1 MTSSIDLD
9 SYEEYEGD
17 VGLGAEDKKHAKS
30 NQLEWFKGEK
40 GRKYRAALVY
50 FHPIAASLV
59 AAARAKVK
67 RGEAAPSKED
77 LQKALQ
83 AALAKRAEFFEKP
96 VDQLEPHEQLDMSSA
111 KFKMVEAHY
120 KENFGYVVSRLGQDG
135 PEADLIWKSLGDVK
149 KYFTTA
155 LLLYPTK
162 GRDGELDREG
172 IKNFVVAPWRISG
185 KLYETFHTRASSL
198 RENGLN
204 LASQDLLLTCT
215 NTDYQNFDVDAAG
228 PAVWLK
234 NKALASMVLSKA
246 YPLYEKLQP
255 FRVLSTADLS
265 IKLGLS
271 MPSGSD
277 TSVGA
282 EDEFKDLLNGV

>member
-1 MTSSIDLD
+1 MSASIDLD
-9 SYEEYEGD
+9 GYDEFEGD
-17 VGLGAEDKKHAKS
+17 VGLGSEDKKHAKS

-50 FHPIAASLV
+50 FHPLVASLV
-59 AAARAKVK
+59 VAAKAKAK
-67 RGEAAPSKED
+67 RGEAVPTKEE
-77 LQKALQ
+77 LQTALQ
-83 AALAKRAEFFEKP
+83 AALNKRATFFDKP
-96 VDQLEPHEQLDMSSA
+96 VDQLADYEQLDMSNA

-120 KENFGYVVSRLGQDG
+120 KDGFGFVVSRLGLDG
-135 PEADLIWKSLGDVK
+135 PEADLLWKSLGDPK
-149 KYFTTA
+149 KYFATA

-162 GRDGELDREG
+162 NREGELDRDNV
-172 IKNFVVAPWRISG
+172 KNFVVSPWRISG
-185 KLYETFHTRASSL
+185 KLYETFHTRAASL

-228 PAVWLK
+228 PALWVK
-234 NKALASMVLSKA
+234 NKGLASLVLAKA
-246 YPLYEKLQP
+246 HALYDKLQP
-255 FRVLSTADLS
+255 FRVMSTGDLS
-265 IKLGLS
+265 IKLGVN

-282 EDEFKDLLNGV
+282 EEEFKDLLAGV